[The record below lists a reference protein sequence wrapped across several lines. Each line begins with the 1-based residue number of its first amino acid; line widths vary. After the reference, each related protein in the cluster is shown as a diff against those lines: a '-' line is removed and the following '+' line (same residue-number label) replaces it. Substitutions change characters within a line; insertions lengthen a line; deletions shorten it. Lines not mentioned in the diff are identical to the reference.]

1 MKKKT
6 VSIVIAAAA
15 LTLLTGCGSNTAS
28 GAGESASAET
38 AAAAGTEAAA
48 ETETEEATKTDE
60 ETDPAFTEGGE
71 AESTGTVDLSNA
83 DGLLKQVL
91 DKGTLVAGMEGNWAP
106 WSYHDL
112 DTNEVIGY
120 DADTARA
127 IGEKLGVEVQIV
139 EAPWESLFAGLDD
152 GRYDIVI
159 NGVEVTD
166 ERSEKYDFSEPY
178 AYIHTALVVRKDNEE
193 IKSFDDLKGKKT
205 VNSIGSTYMELAE
218 SYGASAAGV
227 STLNDTIQNVID
239 GRADATL
246 NADVSIYDY
255 LNQQPDANI
264 KIVATTEDA
273 SHVAIPIRK
282 GDETASFEKAVN
294 AAIEEL
300 KADGTLAELSGK
312 YFGSDV
318 TKE

>member
-15 LTLLTGCGSNTAS
+15 LTLLAGCGSNTAS
-28 GAGESASAET
+28 GAGESASAE
-38 AAAAGTEAAA
+38 TEAAA

-112 DTNEVIGY
+112 DTNAVIGY

-255 LNQQPDANI
+255 PNQQPDANI

-300 KADGTLAELSGK
+300 KADGTLAELSEK

>member
-15 LTLLTGCGSNTAS
+15 LTLLAGCGSNTAS
-28 GAGESASAET
+28 GAGESASAE
-38 AAAAGTEAAA
+38 TEAAA

-227 STLNDTIQNVID
+227 STLNDTVQNVID

-273 SHVAIPIRK
+273 SHVAIPTRK

-300 KADGTLAELSGK
+300 KADGTLAELSEK

>member
-1 MKKKT
+1 MKKKALS
-6 VSIVIAAAA
+6 VVLAAAA
-15 LTLLTGCGSNTAS
+15 SFTLLAGCGSSDSGTAQT
-28 GAGESASAET
+28 ESAT
-38 AAAAGTEAAA
+38 AQTTEAAA
-48 ETETEEATKTDE
+48 ENTTAADTEAAADTETASDT
-60 ETDPAFTEGGE
+60 A
-71 AESTGTVDLSNA
+71 AESSTVDVSNA
-83 DGLLKQVL
+83 DGLLKEIL
-91 DKGTLVAGMEGNWAP
+91 DKGTLVAGMEGDWAP
-106 WSYHDL
+106 WSYHDT
-112 DTNEVIGY
+112 DTNEVIGF

-127 IGEKLGVEVQIV
+127 IGEKLGVQVEIV
-139 EAPWESLFAGLDD
+139 EAPWESLFAGLDG
-152 GRYDIVI
+152 GRYDIVV

-178 AYIHTALVVRKDNEE
+178 AYIHTALVVRGDNSD
-193 IKSFDDLKGKKT
+193 ITGFDDLKGKKT

-218 SYGASAAGV
+218 SYGATAVGV

-294 AAIEEL
+294 EAIQQL
-300 KADGTLAELSGK
+300 KEDGTLAELSEK

>member
-6 VSIVIAAAA
+6 VSIVIAAA
-15 LTLLTGCGSNTAS
+15 LTLLAGCGSNTAS
-28 GAGESASAET
+28 GAGESASAE
-38 AAAAGTEAAA
+38 TEAAA

-193 IKSFDDLKGKKT
+193 IKNFDDLKGKKT

-300 KADGTLAELSGK
+300 KADGTLAELSEK

>member
-6 VSIVIAAAA
+6 VSLVIAAAA
-15 LTLLTGCGSNTAS
+15 LTLLAGCGSNTAS
-28 GAGESASAET
+28 GAGESASAE
-38 AAAAGTEAAA
+38 TEAAA

-300 KADGTLAELSGK
+300 KADGTLAELSEK

>member
-15 LTLLTGCGSNTAS
+15 LTLLAGCGSNTAS
-28 GAGESASAET
+28 GAGESASAE
-38 AAAAGTEAAA
+38 TEAAA

-178 AYIHTALVVRKDNEE
+178 AYIHMALVVRKDNEE

-300 KADGTLAELSGK
+300 KTDGTLAELSEK

>member
-15 LTLLTGCGSNTAS
+15 LTLLAGCGSNTAS
-28 GAGESASAET
+28 GAGESASAE
-38 AAAAGTEAAA
+38 TEAAA

-91 DKGTLVAGMEGNWAP
+91 DKRTLVAGMEGNWAP

-300 KADGTLAELSGK
+300 KADGTLAKLSEK

>member
-15 LTLLTGCGSNTAS
+15 LTLLAGCGSNTAS
-28 GAGESASAET
+28 GAGESASAE
-38 AAAAGTEAAA
+38 TEAAA

-300 KADGTLAELSGK
+300 KVDGTLAELSEK

>member
-15 LTLLTGCGSNTAS
+15 LTLLAGCGSNTAS
-28 GAGESASAET
+28 GAGESASAE
-38 AAAAGTEAAA
+38 TEAAA

-282 GDETASFEKAVN
+282 GDETAPFEKAVN

-300 KADGTLAELSGK
+300 KADGTLAELSEK

>member
-1 MKKKT
+1 MMKKKIIST
-6 VSIVIAAAA
+6 VIAAAA
-15 LTLLTGCGSNTAS
+15 AFTLLAGCSSSDS
-28 GAGESASAET
+28 GAAASA
-38 AAAAGTEAAA
+38 ASTEAAA
-48 ETETEEATKTDE
+48 ETETAAST
-60 ETDPAFTEGGE
+60 AGE
-71 AESTGTVDLSNA
+71 AASEADTSETADAEAVDVSNA

-91 DKGTLVAGMEGNWAP
+91 DKGTLVAGMEGDWAP
-106 WSYHDL
+106 WSYHDT
-112 DTNEVIGY
+112 DSNEVIGF

-127 IGEKLGVEVQIV
+127 IGEKLGVKVEIV

-152 GRYDIVI
+152 GRYDIVV

-178 AYIHTALVVRKDNEE
+178 AYIHTALVVRKDNDE

-264 KIVATTEDA
+264 KIVATTEEA

-282 GDETASFEKAVN
+282 GDDTASFEKAVN
-294 AAIEEL
+294 EAIEEL
-300 KADGTLAELSGK
+300 KADGTLAELSEK

>member
-15 LTLLTGCGSNTAS
+15 ALTLLAGCGSNTAS
-28 GAGESASAET
+28 GAGESASAE
-38 AAAAGTEAAA
+38 TEAAA

-178 AYIHTALVVRKDNEE
+178 AYIHTALVVRKDNEG

-300 KADGTLAELSGK
+300 KADGTLAELSEK

>member
-15 LTLLTGCGSNTAS
+15 LTLLAGCGSNTAS
-28 GAGESASAET
+28 GAGESASAE
-38 AAAAGTEAAA
+38 TEAAA

-120 DADTARA
+120 DADTAKA

-300 KADGTLAELSGK
+300 KADGTLAELSEK

>member
-15 LTLLTGCGSNTAS
+15 FTLLAGCGSNTAS
-28 GAGESASAET
+28 GAGESASAE
-38 AAAAGTEAAA
+38 TEAAA

-71 AESTGTVDLSNA
+71 AESTATVDLSNA

-300 KADGTLAELSGK
+300 KADGTLAELSEK

>member
-1 MKKKT
+1 MKKRT
-6 VSIVIAAAA
+6 LIAIAAAA
-15 LTLLTGCGSNTAS
+15 FVMTSMAGCGSTSDTTAQTS
-28 GAGESASAET
+28 SAEEST
-38 AAAAGTEAAA
+38 AAAANAEEVQEAS
-48 ETETEEATKTDE
+48 TEELEEIDAAMSYTD
-60 ETDPAFTEGGE
+60 
-71 AESTGTVDLSNA
+71 A
-83 DGLLKQVL
+83 DGLLKDVL
-91 DKGTLVAGMEGNWAP
+91 EKGKLVAGMEGDWAP
-106 WSYHDL
+106 WSYHDTES
-112 DTNEVIGY
+112 DEVIGF

-127 IGEKLGVEVQIV
+127 IGEKLGVEVEIV

-152 GRYDIVI
+152 GRYDIVV
-159 NGVEVTD
+159 NGVEITD

-178 AYIHTALVVRKDNEE
+178 AYIHTALVVRGDNED
-193 IKSFDDLKGKKT
+193 IKSFDDLKGRKT

-264 KIVATTEDA
+264 KIVATTEEA

-282 GDETASFEKAVN
+282 GEETASFEEAVN
-294 AAIEEL
+294 AAIQEL
-300 KADGTLAELSGK
+300 KEDGTLAALSEK

-318 TKE
+318 TK

>member
-15 LTLLTGCGSNTAS
+15 LTLLAGCGSNTAS

-38 AAAAGTEAAA
+38 EAAA
-48 ETETEEATKTDE
+48 ETETKEATKTDE
-60 ETDPAFTEGGE
+60 ETDPVFTEGGE

-300 KADGTLAELSGK
+300 KADGTLAELSEK

>member
-15 LTLLTGCGSNTAS
+15 LTLLAGCGSNTAS
-28 GAGESASAET
+28 GAGESASAE
-38 AAAAGTEAAA
+38 TEAAA

>member
-15 LTLLTGCGSNTAS
+15 LTLLAGCGSNTAS
-28 GAGESASAET
+28 GAGESASAE
-38 AAAAGTEAAA
+38 TEAAA

-282 GDETASFEKAVN
+282 GDETASFEKVVN

-300 KADGTLAELSGK
+300 KADGTLAELSEK

>member
-15 LTLLTGCGSNTAS
+15 LTLLAGCGSNTAS
-28 GAGESASAET
+28 GAGESASAE
-38 AAAAGTEAAA
+38 TEAAA

-273 SHVAIPIRK
+273 SHVAVPIRK

-300 KADGTLAELSGK
+300 KADGTLAELSEK

>member
-15 LTLLTGCGSNTAS
+15 LTLLAGCGSNTAS

-38 AAAAGTEAAA
+38 EAAAG
-48 ETETEEATKTDE
+48 TETEEATKTDE

-300 KADGTLAELSGK
+300 KTDGTLAELSEK

>member
-15 LTLLTGCGSNTAS
+15 LTLLAGCGSNTAS

-71 AESTGTVDLSNA
+71 EESTGTVDLSNA

-139 EAPWESLFAGLDD
+139 EAPWESLFAGLAAMTSSST
-152 GRYDIVI
+152 VL
-159 NGVEVTD
+159 
-166 ERSEKYDFSEPY
+166 RSPMSDRRSMISRSRMHIFIRHWWF
-178 AYIHTALVVRKDNEE
+178 ARTTRK
-193 IKSFDDLKGKKT
+193 SR
-205 VNSIGSTYMELAE
+205 
-218 SYGASAAGV
+218 ASM
-227 STLNDTIQNVID
+227 T
-239 GRADATL
+239 
-246 NADVSIYDY
+246 
-255 LNQQPDANI
+255 
-264 KIVATTEDA
+264 
-273 SHVAIPIRK
+273 
-282 GDETASFEKAVN
+282 
-294 AAIEEL
+294 
-300 KADGTLAELSGK
+300 
-312 YFGSDV
+312 
-318 TKE
+318 

>member
-15 LTLLTGCGSNTAS
+15 LTLLAGCGSNTAS
-28 GAGESASAET
+28 GAGESASAE
-38 AAAAGTEAAA
+38 TEAAA

-71 AESTGTVDLSNA
+71 AESTGTVDLSNV

-282 GDETASFEKAVN
+282 GDETASFEEAVN

-300 KADGTLAELSGK
+300 KADGTLAELSEK

>member
-15 LTLLTGCGSNTAS
+15 LTLLAGCGSNTAS
-28 GAGESASAET
+28 GAGESASAE
-38 AAAAGTEAAA
+38 TEAAA

-60 ETDPAFTEGGE
+60 ETDHAFTEGGE

-300 KADGTLAELSGK
+300 KADGTLAELSEK

>member
-15 LTLLTGCGSNTAS
+15 LTLLAGCGSNTAS
-28 GAGESASAET
+28 GAGESASAE
-38 AAAAGTEAAA
+38 TEAAA

-166 ERSEKYDFSEPY
+166 ERSEKYGFSEPY

-300 KADGTLAELSGK
+300 KADGTLAELSEK

>member
-15 LTLLTGCGSNTAS
+15 FTLLAGCGSNTAS
-28 GAGESASAET
+28 GAGESASAE
-38 AAAAGTEAAA
+38 TEAAA

-71 AESTGTVDLSNA
+71 AESTGTVDLSDA

-300 KADGTLAELSGK
+300 KADGTLAELSEK

>member
-15 LTLLTGCGSNTAS
+15 ALTLLAGCGSNTAS
-28 GAGESASAET
+28 GAGESASAE
-38 AAAAGTEAAA
+38 TEAAA

-218 SYGASAAGV
+218 SYGASATGV

-300 KADGTLAELSGK
+300 KADGTLAELSEK

>member
-15 LTLLTGCGSNTAS
+15 LTLLAGCGSNTAS
-28 GAGESASAET
+28 GAGESASAE
-38 AAAAGTEAAA
+38 TEAAA

-83 DGLLKQVL
+83 DGLLKQVF

-300 KADGTLAELSGK
+300 KADGTLAELSEK

>member
-15 LTLLTGCGSNTAS
+15 LTLLAGCGSNTAS
-28 GAGESASAET
+28 GAGESASAE
-38 AAAAGTEAAA
+38 TEAAA

-159 NGVEVTD
+159 NGGEVTD
-166 ERSEKYDFSEPY
+166 ERSEKYDVSEPY

-300 KADGTLAELSGK
+300 KADGTLAELSEK

>member
-15 LTLLTGCGSNTAS
+15 LTLLAGCGSNTAS

-38 AAAAGTEAAA
+38 EEAA

-178 AYIHTALVVRKDNEE
+178 AYIHTELVVRKDNEE

-300 KADGTLAELSGK
+300 KADGTLAELSEK

>member
-28 GAGESASAET
+28 GAGESASAE
-38 AAAAGTEAAA
+38 TEAAA

-227 STLNDTIQNVID
+227 STLNDTVQNVID

-300 KADGTLAELSGK
+300 KADGTLAELSEK